1 METIELYTRPGCPFC
16 FMLRRRLRKRG
27 IAFHEINIWQDS
39 AARVLVRAAGN
50 GNEIGNEIVPT
61 VRVGARWL
69 VNPSVDDVAAQ
80 VGRVEIDDRTM
91 VPAPTV
97 AQDDNAVGSSD
108 PSTRPMS

>member
-39 AARVLVRAAGN
+39 AARALVRAAGD

-80 VGRVEIDDRTM
+80 IGRVEMDDRAM
-91 VPAPTV
+91 VPAPFV
-97 AQDDNAVGSSD
+97 AQDNDQVRACD
-108 PSTRPMS
+108 PSIRPTS